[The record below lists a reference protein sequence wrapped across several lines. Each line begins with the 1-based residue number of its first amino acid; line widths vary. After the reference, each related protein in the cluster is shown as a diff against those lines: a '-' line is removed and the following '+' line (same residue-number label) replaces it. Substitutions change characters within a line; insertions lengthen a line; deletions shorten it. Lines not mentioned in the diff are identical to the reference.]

1 MDFLTLVL
9 VILSF
14 SLLFAL
20 HPDIIRSGD
29 KFRKY
34 IYQLLPALRRVDDG
48 MKTALTLSS
57 LVLFVGIIARIYLV
71 DNRWL
76 LNAMVLA
83 LIPPLIHWMK
93 NLWTKS
99 DD

>member
-1 MDFLTLVL
+1 MDLLTLVL
-9 VILSF
+9 IILSF
-14 SLLFAL
+14 SLLFVL

-34 IYQLLPALRRVDDG
+34 NYRLLPALRRVDVG

-57 LVLFVGIIARIYLV
+57 LVLFAGIIARLYLV

-76 LNAMVLA
+76 LNAMILVVEGRSSRG
-83 LIPPLIHWMK
+83 
-93 NLWTKS
+93 TKFL
-99 DD
+99 